1 MASPVRLSTKFH
13 FGAFT
18 LDASAG
24 ELRKSGI
31 SIKLRLQ
38 AVEVLLMLVERAGQV
53 VTREEIRNRLWN
65 NDTFVD
71 FERSINFCINQ
82 IRAALGDAADQP
94 RYVETLPR
102 RGYRFM
108 APVTIEVSRNLSPLV
123 QIASPDGVS
132 GQVGEAAD
140 FPAVRPVMQAVTE
153 RRPVPHPEGNHRKVW
168 LLAAASTF
176 AVLLLGFL
184 AQAWLSRPREP
195 NLQDFRIVKLTNS
208 GAVTGVAISPDGR
221 YAAYA
226 KLEGDKQGLWLR
238 QIAAQNDVQILPTG
252 TGFHGLTFSPD
263 GNFIY
268 FVRSDERNPY
278 FKYLYSV
285 PAMGGPVKKLLTD
298 VDSPVSFSPD
308 GSKFIYEHCIE
319 NHDDIELRMADADG
333 NGDHV
338 FAIIHNGG
346 SMLFQPGPSWSPDGR
361 NIAVPA
367 KLVGSKGRWV
377 LDTVSAKD
385 GRVRELLVRDNDIGR
400 PVWLSGS
407 TLLVPL
413 YDSTE
418 HSGQLWTISFPE
430 GRPQRLTNDLSSY
443 GALPENYGFPL
454 DTTKDLKS
462 LLALS
467 VRETGTIWV
476 ASASEPSAAK
486 ELPSHGASLKWVTE
500 AADGSLWAVGGDHQL
515 WIVNADGSQAARYGN
530 YEIESAVANCGP
542 FMIVE
547 RDGKSGGTVLTRLD
561 INTHNPVDLA
571 TGHLFSPV
579 CSPDFKY
586 IYYVSAEQPQKIW
599 RVAIDG
605 GVPVQ
610 IATVLG
616 DQISSRIISLSPD
629 GTLISYGFTRFLPA
643 LEWNAAVVRTQGGPP
658 QKTFPL
664 PPADGVAL
672 CWSSD
677 GKALQY
683 LWTRDGVTNLW
694 EQPLI
699 EGSPHQLTHFTTG
712 RISAFSW
719 SADRK
724 RLFLSRSNLS
734 SDAVLLTTV
743 R

>member
-1 MASPVRLSTKFH
+1 MASPVRLSTKFR
-13 FGAFT
+13 FGTFT
-18 LDASAG
+18 LDASSG
-24 ELRKSGI
+24 ELRKSGV

-53 VTREEIRNRLWN
+53 VTREEIRNRLWSSG
-65 NDTFVD
+65 TFVD

-82 IRAALGDAADQP
+82 IRASLGDAADQP

-102 RGYRFM
+102 RGYRFV
-108 APVTIEVSRNLSPLV
+108 APVTIEVPRNPLPLV
-123 QIASPDGVS
+123 QTASP
-132 GQVGEAAD
+132 VGASTQAAD
-140 FPAVRPVMQAVTE
+140 FPAARPAMQVVIE
-153 RRPVPHPEGNHRKVW
+153 RRPVAPPQGNHIKVW
-168 LLAAASTF
+168 LLAAVSTF
-176 AVLLLGFL
+176 IVLLVGLL
-184 AQAWLSRPREP
+184 AQAWFSRSPGP

-208 GAVTGVAISPDGR
+208 GAVTDVAISPDGR

-238 QIAAQNDVQILPTG
+238 QIVAQNDVQVLPPG

-278 FKYLYSV
+278 FKYLYSMA
-285 PAMGGPVKKLLTD
+285 AMGGPVKKLLTD

-308 GSKFIYEHCIE
+308 GSKFIYEHCVE

-333 NGDHV
+333 NSDHV
-338 FAIIHNGG
+338 FAIIHNG
-346 SMLFQPGPSWSPDGR
+346 SSLLFQPGPSWSPDGR

-367 KLVGSKGRWV
+367 RLVGPNGRWV

-385 GRVRELLVRDNDIGR
+385 GTVRELLVRDSDIGR
-400 PVWLSGS
+400 PVWLSGA
-407 TLLVPL
+407 TLVVPL

-418 HSGQLWTISFPE
+418 HSVQLWTISFPE
-430 GRPQRLTNDLSSY
+430 GRLQRLTNDLSSY
-443 GALPENYGFPL
+443 GALPEDYGFPL

-476 ASASEPSAAK
+476 ASVSEPSAAE
-486 ELPSHGASLKWVTE
+486 ELPSHGVSFKWVTE
-500 AADGSLWAVGGDHQL
+500 ATDGSLWAVGSDHQL
-515 WIVNADGSQAARYGN
+515 WIVNADGSQPVRYGN
-530 YEIESAVANCGP
+530 YEIVSAVAKCGP
-542 FMIVE
+542 FMILE
-547 RDGKSGGTVLTRLD
+547 RDAKSGRTVLTRVD
-561 INTHNPVDLA
+561 VNAHNPLDLA
-571 TGHLFSPV
+571 TGHLFGPV

-599 RVAIDG
+599 RVPIDG

-616 DQISSRIISLSPD
+616 DQISSGISLSPD
-629 GTLISYGFTRFLPA
+629 GTLISYGFTRFVPA
-643 LEWNAAVVRTQGGPP
+643 LEWSAAVIRARGGPP
-658 QKTFPL
+658 QETFPL
-664 PPADGVAL
+664 PPENGVSL

-683 LWTRDGVTNLW
+683 LWTRDGVSNLW
-694 EQPLI
+694 EQPLGARGPRQI
-699 EGSPHQLTHFTTG
+699 THFTTG